1 MQTVGCNI
9 LTSCTAGSL
18 RINQKD
24 ALVSAGG
31 VRALLQALN
40 GEAPHPAANA
50 ANAIASMMYNHQL
63 SQTGF
68 SKGGCIDLCL
78 SRLQSYKCS
87 GGVCAFE
94 ATQGSPPMWFDPAPS
109 KSAGS
114 AVLYEKSIWV
124 LKSLAWSIPEG
135 HASASECR
143 KMIDAGVCEVLRSC
157 LGGELGP
164 ISQHEGVIGQCS
176 DLVADLFNETGEE
189 VANLVAASGLVTVM
203 IGNLDGAKR
212 EFRRCKAHPVSWC
225 A

>member
-9 LTSCTAGSL
+9 LTSCTAGSS

-50 ANAIASMMYNHQL
+50 ANAIASMMYNHRL

-68 SKGGCIDLCL
+68 SEGGCIDLCL
-78 SRLQSYKCS
+78 SRLKSYKCT

-94 ATQGSPPMWFDPAPS
+94 ATHGSPLFDSPPS
-109 KSAGS
+109 KSTGS

-176 DLVADLFNETGEE
+176 DLVADLVNETGEE
-189 VANLVAASGLVTVM
+189 VANLVAASGLLPVM
-203 IGNLDGAKR
+203 IVNLDGAKR
-212 EFRRCKAHPVSWC
+212 EFRRCRAHPVSRC
-225 A
+225 P